1 MIESFIIAESG
12 GTKTDWVLIQNGLIK
27 DRRTTESYHPI
38 RMDDDFRDRLVED
51 WKQLNSWVDLPL
63 YFFGAGCFRDSGRQI
78 AFSMLREVFD
88 HIHVRSDLDAAAIA
102 LFGNEQGSFAI
113 LGTGSVFAHWDGNSI
128 TSIKG
133 GLGYQEGDEGSGYY
147 FGKLVLQAAQTG
159 ELSDRQK
166 RELLE
171 VYTEDIPDFSAPT
184 SIDRNVVASL
194 SVKLSGNIHFE
205 KFHAENIELFF
216 ERYIDLTPG
225 NATLGIVGSYGFHHR
240 DWVNEIA
247 VERGIKIN
255 RFIERP
261 IDNLVEQS
269 ACFIE

>member
-12 GTKTDWVLIQNGLIK
+12 GTKTDWVLIQNGLII

-38 RMDDDFRDRLVED
+38 RLDDDFRERMLED
-51 WKQLNSWVDLPL
+51 WKQFTSWVGLPL
-63 YFFGAGCFRDSGRQI
+63 YFFGAGCFNDSGRQV
-78 AFSMLREVFD
+78 ALSMLSEVFQ
-88 HIHVRSDLDAAAIA
+88 HIYVRSDLDAAAIA
-102 LFGNEQGSFAI
+102 LYGNRPGYFAI
-113 LGTGSVFAHWDGNSI
+113 LGTGSVFAHWDGSSI

-147 FGKLVLQAAQTG
+147 FGKLVLQAAQSGMLT
-159 ELSDRQK
+159 DRQNC
-166 RELLE
+166 ELFE
-171 VYTEDIPDFSAPT
+171 VHTEDIPDFSAPT
-184 SIDRNVVASL
+184 SIDRNAVASL
-194 SVKLSGNIHFE
+194 SVKLSGNMHFE

-216 ERYIDLTPG
+216 ERYIDLTEE
-225 NATLGIVGSYGFHHR
+225 NTALGIVGSYGFHHR

-247 VERGIKIN
+247 VERGITIN